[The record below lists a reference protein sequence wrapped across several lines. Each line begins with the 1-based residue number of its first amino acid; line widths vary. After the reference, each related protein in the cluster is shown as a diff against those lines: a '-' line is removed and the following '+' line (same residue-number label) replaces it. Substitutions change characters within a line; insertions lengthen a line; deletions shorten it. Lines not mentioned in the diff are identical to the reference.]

1 MSTNGDEMGDCDV
14 CGAMKVGTRI
24 AMRGRTSIEACT
36 QCIEK
41 MGLDIASSDTAP
53 SPQTTKPSSHTK
65 SSGNHRK
72 GHQAKNIMHR
82 RIEELRTDFATVIRQ
97 AREAKGWDQRELAKR
112 MAERV
117 NIIQHTEGGKRPTDS
132 VVTKFERILGIK
144 LMVERSAEEESHVHR
159 TEDRPMTM
167 ADLYEQ
173 AQKELRGE

>member
-1 MSTNGDEMGDCDV
+1 
-14 CGAMKVGTRI
+14 
-24 AMRGRTSIEACT
+24 
-36 QCIEK
+36 
-41 MGLDIASSDTAP
+41 
-53 SPQTTKPSSHTK
+53 
-65 SSGNHRK
+65 
-72 GHQAKNIMHR
+72 MHR
-82 RIEELRTDFATVIRQ
+82 RIDELRTDFATVIRQ
-97 AREAKGWDQRELAKR
+97 ARESKGWDQRELAKR